1 MSPAPLLSGC
11 EGAEASMCMPTVTA
25 VSLMFSQLH
34 MMCLQYCSLSEAVGI
49 GDDVPEIDVLV
60 NVLCSP

>member
-1 MSPAPLLSGC
+1 
-11 EGAEASMCMPTVTA
+11 MCMPTVTA